1 MRSGVR
7 SAELFPIV
15 RINIYLMENAA
26 QRADRDV
33 TLLRDNSRVDCFP
46 RASYEL
52 DVTILLAGPPRTQ
65 PTQAGA

>member
-1 MRSGVR
+1 MRSEVR

-33 TLLRDNSRVDCFP
+33 TLLRDNSRVVSFP
-46 RASYEL
+46 PASDEL
-52 DVTILLAGPPRTQ
+52 DVTTLLAGPPRTQ